1 MTLARMRD
9 YELVMILSPEATE
22 AEAAETVSRITDL
35 ISEGGG
41 NVAEQENW
49 GVRRLAY
56 PIRRFIEGNYF
67 IARCTMEA
75 QAAVELDN
83 TLNSAQ
89 DVLRHLVLRLEKA
102 EIAAMEKQA
111 ERDRAAREETE
122 RRAQADRDARARDEA
137 RRLAEAEASAAPRPT
152 ADPAD
157 AITPVVPP
165 VEANTESEPEA
176 DEVSAVQVE
185 ANAESEPEADEVS
198 AVQVEANAESE
209 PEADEISAVQVEADA
224 ESEPEADEIST
235 VQVEANAESEPEA
248 DEISTVQVEADAES
262 EPEADDAGAV
272 QAEAEP
278 EPAGEAASQ
287 DPVQAEASTEDVEET
302 SEELD
307 TSRAGE

>member
-157 AITPVVPP
+157 EITPVVPP

-176 DEVSAVQVE
+176 DEVSTVQVE

-209 PEADEISAVQVEADA
+209 PEADEISAVQVEANA
-224 ESEPEADEIST
+224 EGEPEADETSA
-235 VQVEANAESEPEA
+235 VQVEASV
-248 DEISTVQVEADAES
+248 DADAS
-262 EPEADDAGAV
+262 AQGGPEVGDAGAV